1 MRSSGHRNSY
11 VTLPH
16 DNLSSPVNIQ
26 SEVLHPLFITPYFS
40 RIVDHIS
47 LHSDILYHSQYKYS
61 SYFPNLI
68 SIRSDI
74 IQYMASAQVNFTEQI
89 RVTRKKIQDSFK
101 RSHEALRV
109 RENNLLSRV
118 EEIETEFNKN
128 IQEMN
133 EMLEAL
139 KKTKTFSDAMTNNKL
154 NKTREG
160 VNKLI
165 EDQITEL
172 SNQTDDAME
181 FEWDPLFETDIE
193 QLGSIKLNGESNTSL
208 TRTFPPQVKPIV
220 PDYKTKHLPTA
231 YSCKKNTDQK
241 APGELN
247 YPRSLAI
254 HYKTGNIYIADQD
267 NHRVQVFSYNGDYLF
282 MFCEKMNVPRGICI
296 SLNKVIV
303 TQLNGHC
310 MNVYEVGGKLVKSVG
325 SEGSG
330 EGQFQHPQ
338 GLDVSDRNN
347 NIYVCDYS
355 NNRVQI
361 FTEDL
366 KFHSML
372 GIGVLKCPRDV
383 KVPRDRVLVLDG
395 SNPCLFVF
403 SSDHVLTNRLITR
416 GKQTNSPYCFDI
428 DREYNIIMSDYNS
441 NCVYVFS
448 QEGEQIHKFGKAGQG
463 LGEFCC
469 PYGIALDNTG
479 RIIVVDYKN
488 TALLQIF

>member
-1 MRSSGHRNSY
+1 MLFNYVINIYYKFTFSNS
-11 VTLPH
+11 T
-16 DNLSSPVNIQ
+16 Q
-26 SEVLHPLFITPYFS
+26 
-40 RIVDHIS
+40 IS
-47 LHSDILYHSQYKYS
+47 
-61 SYFPNLI
+61 
-68 SIRSDI
+68 
-74 IQYMASAQVNFTEQI
+74 MASVQVRTNFTVQI
-89 RVTRKKIQDSFK
+89 RETRKKIQDSFK

-118 EEIETEFNKN
+118 EEIETEFNKKT
-128 IQEMN
+128 QEMN

-139 KKTKTFSDAMTNNKL
+139 NKIKSLTSDTLTDNKL

-165 EDQITEL
+165 EDQITEI
-172 SNQTDDAME
+172 SNQSDHAIE

-208 TRTFPPQVKPIV
+208 TRTFPPQVKPVV

-231 YSCKKNTDQK
+231 YSCKKHTDQK

-254 HYKTGNIYIADQD
+254 HYKTGNIYIADRD
-267 NHRVQVFSYNGDYLF
+267 NHRVQVFSCNGDYLF
-282 MFCEKMNVPRGICI
+282 MFSEKMNHPRGICI

-303 TQLNGHC
+303 TQLSGHC
-310 MNVYEVGGKLVKSVG
+310 MNVYELGGKLVKSVG

-330 EGQFQHPQ
+330 EGQFKYPR

-347 NIYVCDYS
+347 NIYVCDHDNS
-355 NNRVQI
+355 RVQI

-372 GIGVLKCPRDV
+372 GIGVLTGPRDV
-383 KVPRDRVLVLDG
+383 KVPRDRVLVLDE
-395 SNPCLFVF
+395 SDPCLFVF
-403 SSDHVLTNRLITR
+403 SSDHVLTNILITR
-416 GKQTNSPYCFDI
+416 GDDKQTNNPWCFDI
-428 DREYNIIMSDYNS
+428 DREYNIIMSDFN
-441 NCVYVFS
+441 NHCVYVFS
-448 QEGEQIHKFGKAGQG
+448 QEGEQIHKFGNQGQG
-463 LGEFCC
+463 LGEFYR

-479 RIIVVDYKN
+479 RIIVVDQKD
-488 TALLQIF
+488 TACLHIF